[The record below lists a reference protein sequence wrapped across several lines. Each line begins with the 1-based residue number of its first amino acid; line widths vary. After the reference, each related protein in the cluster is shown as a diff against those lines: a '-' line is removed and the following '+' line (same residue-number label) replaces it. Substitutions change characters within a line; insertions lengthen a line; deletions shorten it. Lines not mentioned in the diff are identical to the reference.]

1 MFYFLAKVAALTA
14 VAASRGHLGVEVVGA
29 AFITMTAQHMRTEEV
44 AVAGYTCEFFCAALA
59 PSLEQRALKVHPS
72 HTQKMHEVIAVTAK

>member
-29 AFITMTAQHMRTEEV
+29 ATVTVTAQHMGTEEV
-44 AVAGYTCEFFCAALA
+44 VVAGYTCECCSLALA
-59 PSLEQRALKVHPS
+59 LEQLQVHPP
-72 HTQKMHEVIAVTAK
+72 HTHYEKSRDEMIGVTTE

>member
-29 AFITMTAQHMRTEEV
+29 ATVTMTAQHMRTEEV
-44 AVAGYTCEFFCAALA
+44 AVAGYTCECF
-59 PSLEQRALKVHPS
+59 SLSLLLSSNWKYTHRT
-72 HTQKMHEVIAVTAK
+72 HTMKRVVMR